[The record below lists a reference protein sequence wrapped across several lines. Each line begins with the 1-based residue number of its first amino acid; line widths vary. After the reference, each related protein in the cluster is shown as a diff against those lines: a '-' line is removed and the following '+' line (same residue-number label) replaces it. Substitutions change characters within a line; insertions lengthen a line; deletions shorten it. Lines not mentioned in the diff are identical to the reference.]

1 MRTPQWRRNMT
12 TLHRA
17 DSGRYHIETW
27 GCQMNLHDSEKL
39 AGALERNG
47 YVRAGSA
54 EDADVILL
62 NTCSIREKAAE
73 KVFSELGRLK
83 QLKDGNPNL
92 LLGVCGCV
100 AQQEGEKIFGRAPYV
115 DFVLGPRA
123 TSTLDRVLADHG
135 KATLKPRVVDTE
147 YRKDSIQFPYDAI
160 RREGLTRSKAY
171 VTVIEG
177 CNHRCTYC
185 IVPTTRGREICRPMS
200 EVIAEVSMLADQ
212 GVHEIEF
219 LGQTVNAYRDA
230 EGNTLAE
237 LLIATARR
245 TGIHRIRFTTSHPAQ
260 MTDRLMDAMGEARPS
275 LCRYLHLPVQ
285 SGSSDVLKQMKR
297 GYDRETYLEKIAAIR
312 RRIPDMR
319 FGTDIIVGFP
329 GETEAQFQ
337 ETLSLMQT
345 VPFDTVYSFTYSER
359 PGTRALEFGDPVPLG
374 EKMERLH
381 RLQSMQNQIQEQRNQ
396 DWVGTTQP
404 VLIEGRSRRFS
415 DRWTGRTEQH
425 RVVNFTG
432 AGQEGSIRP
441 VEIQRATA
449 FSLYGVAASGGA

>member
-1 MRTPQWRRNMT
+1 
-12 TLHRA
+12 
-17 DSGRYHIETW
+17 
-27 GCQMNLHDSEKL
+27 
-39 AGALERNG
+39 
-47 YVRAGSA
+47 
-54 EDADVILL
+54 
-62 NTCSIREKAAE
+62 
-73 KVFSELGRLK
+73 
-83 QLKDGNPNL
+83 
-92 LLGVCGCV
+92 
-100 AQQEGEKIFGRAPYV
+100 
-115 DFVLGPRA
+115 
-123 TSTLDRVLADHG
+123 
-135 KATLKPRVVDTE
+135 
-147 YRKDSIQFPYDAI
+147 
-160 RREGLTRSKAY
+160 
-171 VTVIEG
+171 
-177 CNHRCTYC
+177 
-185 IVPTTRGREICRPMS
+185 
-200 EVIAEVSMLADQ
+200 MLADQ